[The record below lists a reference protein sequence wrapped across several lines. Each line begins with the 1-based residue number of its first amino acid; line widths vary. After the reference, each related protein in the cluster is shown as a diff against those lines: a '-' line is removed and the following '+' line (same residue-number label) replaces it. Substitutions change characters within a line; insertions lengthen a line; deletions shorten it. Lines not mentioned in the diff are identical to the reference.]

1 MTSEQLETSSDH
13 DRTVTIIVNAR
24 AKQTSEKR
32 LTFEQIVS
40 LAYDGNPPSGSNWEF
55 TVTYSKGD
63 EPKKEGSLLPGE
75 DVKVKDGMVFNVT
88 ATDKS

>member
-1 MTSEQLETSSDH
+1 MAMQELEGSKEKA
-13 DRTVTIIVNAR
+13 VTIIVNAR
-24 AKQTSEKR
+24 PKQTTARR
-32 LTFEQIVS
+32 LTFEEIVS
-40 LAYDGNPPSGSNWEF
+40 LAYDGNPPSGPNWEF

-63 EPKKEGSLLPGE
+63 DAKKEGSLLPGE